1 MANQTFW
8 AWLRQQ
14 AKRDD
19 RVGDVA
25 RDAQRDKETPRRS
38 SRHEDWETHLR
49 GMYASEAAI
58 DSLQQAFKEYHE
70 TLEETATEADYR
82 RGYADGYI
90 TALQDYAGG
99 LENEDIPDELFDFWQ
114 ADLTTWALGDA
125 SKRIEPPTF
134 GLSGLDLSA

>member
-1 MANQTFW
+1 MANETFW

-38 SRHEDWETHLR
+38 SSHEVWKSYLH
-49 GMYASEAAI
+49 GVGASPEAVE
-58 DSLQQAFKEYHE
+58 SLQEAFDEYHQ
-70 TLEETATEADYR
+70 TLGATATEADYR

-90 TALQDYAGG
+90 VALQDYAGG
-99 LENEDIPDELFDFWQ
+99 LLNEDIPDELFDFWQ
-114 ADLTTWALGDA
+114 ADLTTWARGDA

-134 GLSGLDLSA
+134 GLSGLDLPA